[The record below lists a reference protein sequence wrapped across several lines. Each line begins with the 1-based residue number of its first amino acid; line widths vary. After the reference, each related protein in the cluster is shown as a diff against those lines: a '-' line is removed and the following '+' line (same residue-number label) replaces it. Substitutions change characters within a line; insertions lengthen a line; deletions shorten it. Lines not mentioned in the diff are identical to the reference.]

1 MNEKMSDKNNGD
13 KFADPKTAFL
23 FEIENAVKEIR
34 NDLFNFKQT
43 AASRKMCV
51 LIQQLDITDGDERFN
66 QIREIK
72 KNWLPTYC
80 NCSPFRTS
88 SYGFKE
94 PLIDSEIDN
103 VWTILQTFLNQTYF
117 KGWNTGGKP
126 QEGRPSGK
134 L

>member
-1 MNEKMSDKNNGD
+1 MNEKMSDKNDD

-34 NDLFNFKQT
+34 NDLFNFKQV
-43 AASRKMCV
+43 AASRKMSV
-51 LIQQLDITDGDERFN
+51 LIQQLDIPDDDERFKE
-66 QIREIK
+66 IREIK

-80 NCSPFRTS
+80 NCSPFRIS
-88 SYGFKE
+88 CYGFKE
-94 PLIDSEIDN
+94 ALIDSEIDN

-126 QEGRPSGK
+126 QQSTPGHK